1 MRKHN
6 GMRPQDIAVLMK
18 IVSMGNHPWQLS
30 MLSHSLAISISE
42 ISESLNRSRLA
53 KFIDYEK
60 KKINRQNLLEFLE
73 HGIKYVFPQQ
83 LGSMVRGIPT
93 AHSHPFLKK
102 YFISEMNYVWPDSK
116 GEIIGLSIEP
126 LYPKQIH
133 AVKDNP
139 DFYKLMSLIDVI
151 RVGKVREI
159 KFAVEELK
167 KQLLNEPSQKHS

>member
-1 MRKHN
+1 
-6 GMRPQDIAVLMK
+6 
-18 IVSMGNHPWQLS
+18 MGNQTWQLS
-30 MLSHSLAISISE
+30 MLSNSLAISISE
-42 ISESLNRSRLA
+42 ISESLNRSKLA

-60 KKINRQNLLEFLE
+60 KKINRQNLMEFLE

-83 LGSMVRGIPT
+83 PGAMVRGIPT
-93 AHSHPFLKK
+93 AHSHPFLKE

-133 AVKDNP
+133 AVKDKP
-139 DFYKLMSLIDVI
+139 DFYILMALIDVI

-167 KQLLNEPSQKHS
+167 KQILNEPS